1 MTNLETQKQINNV
14 MFASFDSGRA
24 YVLYLLLMIIGVSL
38 YFVYALSFNVVVY
51 LVLMLQ
57 ASFAVGI
64 FVDNW
69 AHGIIISIVKNNKDE
84 AEREKLVR
92 KAFLEGHSYLYQNLK
107 DYLLLYSAPK
117 NSSSY
122 LFIIIVKYLNLLCYF
137 TVSLYIKS
145 KIILQNPAPFIL
157 SVLFFSYP
165 YTYYFFI
172 PINIPNIS
180 IALYR
185 FVYSTYYFI

>member
-92 KAFLEGHSYLYQNLK
+92 KAFLEGQAHIYYGILVSMILVVLVEVVYSLYQ
-107 DYLLLYSAPK
+107 
-117 NSSSY
+117 
-122 LFIIIVKYLNLLCYF
+122 F
-137 TVSLYIKS
+137 TVFVVFNIAIFGIAWQYG
-145 KIILQNPAPFIL
+145 
-157 SVLFFSYP
+157 
-165 YTYYFFI
+165 YTH
-172 PINIPNIS
+172 
-180 IALYR
+180 
-185 FVYSTYYFI
+185 